1 MPLLLLLI
9 LIMTIFLI
17 ELLVDMKYFYDI
29 SQNRLRNQNIVSSKD
44 ELQHKNHRKLS

>member
-9 LIMTIFLI
+9 LIMTIFVI
-17 ELLVDMKYFYDI
+17 ELLVGMKYFYI
-29 SQNRLRNQNIVSSKD
+29 SQNRLRNQNIVSNKD

>member
-17 ELLVDMKYFYDI
+17 ELVGMKYFYDI
-29 SQNRLRNQNIVSSKD
+29 SQNRLRNQNIVSNKD
-44 ELQHKNHRKLS
+44 ERQHKNHRKLS